1 MRGRSTAVIGF
12 DGSPHTFIARR
23 KIPCMTTRYLWIVR
37 LETVRVAF
45 QRSMAPARDVL
56 EPQLAEG
63 VVQDRRTV

>member
-1 MRGRSTAVIGF
+1 MRGRSTAVRGF
-12 DGSPHTFIARR
+12 NGSPHTFIARR

-45 QRSMAPARDVL
+45 QLLDGACGDVL

-63 VVQDRRTV
+63 LVQDRRTV